1 MDWTKKTLEQNQSHP
16 LLVIANFLV
25 EFLNIHPFE
34 DGNGRLSRILTNL
47 LLLKHGYA
55 YIPYVSHE
63 KLVEDNKPEYYLSLR
78 KSQKTLRTEKPDIF
92 IWTNFFLNI
101 LNAQSQMATQ
111 LLIQTN
117 IESVLSPKQ
126 LLVWTYLEKVTQTTP
141 KQISTGTGVP
151 RPTINQILNKLLGL
165 KLIERIGQGSTTR
178 YRKV

>member
-1 MDWTKKTLEQNQSHP
+1 MLIYHTCHTKSWLKITNQSIIYLFVRAKNTKNREARYIHLDQ
-16 LLVIANFLV
+16 LL
-25 EFLNIHPFE
+25 
-34 DGNGRLSRILTNL
+34 
-47 LLLKHGYA
+47 
-55 YIPYVSHE
+55 
-63 KLVEDNKPEYYLSLR
+63 
-78 KSQKTLRTEKPDIF
+78 
-92 IWTNFFLNI
+92 LNI